1 MSLRAAGAP
10 VTAIAAL
17 FAAPIL
23 QACGGGAVVT
33 TGDPAY
39 SVSVRT
45 QEQEIQGIPPGHMPP
60 PGGCRIWFPGE
71 PPGHQPPPGRCE
83 ELIQSVPAD
92 AWLLH
97 RPSQE
102 KRVFR
107 IA

>member
-10 VTAIAAL
+10 VIAIAAL

-23 QACGGGAVVT
+23 QACGGGA
-33 TGDPAY
+33 
-39 SVSVRT
+39 SVRT

>member
-45 QEQEIQGIPPGHMPP
+45 QEQEIQ
-60 PGGCRIWFPGE
+60 R
-71 PPGHQPPPGRCE
+71 
-83 ELIQSVPAD
+83 S
-92 AWLLH
+92 
-97 RPSQE
+97 
-102 KRVFR
+102 
-107 IA
+107 